1 MTVERA
7 DLSVSSAVSLER
19 MAPVAEAPA
28 VQGQSS
34 RENGE
39 GKPRR
44 RPPPEK
50 EASVEPSSEPE
61 EAAEDPPV
69 HRIDSLA

>member
-1 MTVERA
+1 MAVERV
-7 DLSVSSAVSLER
+7 DLSVGLALQP
-19 MAPVAEAPA
+19 MAPVSESA

-34 RENGE
+34 PGSGE

-44 RPPPEK
+44 RPPP
-50 EASVEPSSEPE
+50 PE
-61 EAAEDPPV
+61 EALAEPALEDGEDPQ

>member
-7 DLSVSSAVSLER
+7 DLSVSISLER
-19 MAPVAEAPA
+19 MAPVAAPPT

-34 RENGE
+34 PENGE

-44 RPPPEK
+44 RPPPPE
-50 EASVEPSSEPE
+50 EPAAEPAEEESEP
-61 EAAEDPPV
+61 PQ
-69 HRIDSLA
+69 HRIDSLV